1 MSDLLRQML
10 EHVPA
15 PNAQRPGS
23 LGIKARCHYL
33 EFGAG
38 RGGDSRNDISDQ
50 DGIDLRGLVAC
61 MLTVAYA
68 EFYQGKAPGE
78 VHLITPAPL
87 AASALATGSI
97 GSTVAFNGAIS
108 HVGGPIEHYN
118 TIVDADYCPTP
129 DSRPLRHDG
138 LIWLSETSGR
148 GGGPPRDAS

>member
-1 MSDLLRQML
+1 L
-10 EHVPA
+10 ESNQSVTTW
-15 PNAQRPGS
+15 N
-23 LGIKARCHYL
+23 LGQGEEETEEMIYPTKTA
-33 EFGAG
+33 
-38 RGGDSRNDISDQ
+38 SIS
-50 DGIDLRGLVAC
+50 GGLVAC

-108 HVGGPIEHYN
+108 HIDGSIEHYN
-118 TIVDADYCPTP
+118 TIIDADYCPTP

-138 LIWLSETSGR
+138 LIWLSEATGR